1 MNVISYPKIDNISGD
16 IKIKTKQK
24 QSILQINY
32 KYIHKMTSK
41 SFKNDQL
48 IVNKIIFI
56 DNKIKK

>member
-41 SFKNDQL
+41 SFKND
-48 IVNKIIFI
+48 
-56 DNKIKK
+56 